1 MAKSTHS
8 SEALTGTSGSF
19 TEHELN
25 DPDPVVIR
33 RPELGRVDWS
43 EEKRLAEE
51 EAPSQPNQEDGTD
64 SSPSSQSEQ
73 SSSESST
80 QDPHSPAPMTESP
93 SKAPETET
101 DSSASSTD
109 TDGLSKPQTPSSRR
123 RNVPAKK
130 AAPAANTKQARVRS
144 TDDEFGDEF

>member
-8 SEALTGTSGSF
+8 SEALTGASGSF

-43 EEKRLAEE
+43 EEKLAAEE
-51 EAPSQPNQEDGTD
+51 EAPSQHNQEDGTG
-64 SSPSSQSEQ
+64 SSPSSKSEP
-73 SSSESST
+73 SSSESNT
-80 QDPHSPAPMTESP
+80 ADPPSPAPTTESP
-93 SKAPETET
+93 SKAPEVET
-101 DSSASSTD
+101 DSSASSMG
-109 TDGLSKPQTPSSRR
+109 TDGLSSPQTPSSRPR
-123 RNVPAKK
+123 KATPAKK
-130 AAPAANTKQARVRS
+130 ANPRQARVRS